1 MSKNRN
7 NPENRQS
14 HPRQNISAAFDPN
27 HAICAVKKL
36 PISDDDEFVKSIAVG
51 SMIQEEIENI
61 KNQLEQWP
69 EDDFIAIGNNIL
81 LPTNPDTQFL
91 VMDVFKIQMDIHDS
105 YHSYS
110 QCEDSCRKK
119 LPSDYPW
126 ALSGLDELKYFLG
139 TTCGIKFLEKHAGGY
154 LDGFTIGGQRTPSEY
169 YSMNDYSKKSIIHI
183 STMTSEISILQRSHR
198 IKMRFNGYLKTEISS

>member
-14 HPRQNISAAFDPN
+14 YPKREEAVHTAPRQNISAAFDPN

-36 PISDDDEFVKSIAVG
+36 PIFDDDEFVKSIAVG
-51 SMIQEEIENI
+51 SMIQEEIEKI

-69 EDDFIAIGNNIL
+69 EDDFIAIGNNVL

-105 YHSYS
+105 FLRYL
-110 QCEDSCRKK
+110 QREDSCRKN
-119 LPSDYPW
+119 LPSNFPW
-126 ALSGLDELKYFLG
+126 AVSDLVEL
-139 TTCGIKFLEKHAGGY
+139 
-154 LDGFTIGGQRTPSEY
+154 
-169 YSMNDYSKKSIIHI
+169 
-183 STMTSEISILQRSHR
+183 
-198 IKMRFNGYLKTEISS
+198 